1 MRSNGR
7 ARSCASASSSSS
19 SSFTSSSLEILDPEA
34 LQEHLRE
41 SVDLWSTSKRGVVLR
56 RCEDVSEARYWLQYM
71 PMRNRA
77 EVARLMLEYAEVP
90 YALEIVG
97 YKRWMD
103 EVKPTTEFGKTPSLL
118 NIDGNGKDLSH
129 EQAIARFLGRELG
142 LAGADS
148 IEEARVDE
156 LFQQYW
162 CTIRNNGLTHDGAL
176 YSPFALAEFRNRDD
190 ETSLVVDDVARF
202 QETHRVNDLP
212 TSHRSLQA
220 LRVFEEI
227 LESQRN
233 ENDGDDR
240 IGLVGNSL
248 TYVDFALLDA
258 LLELREDDAAGE
270 NFHAYLRLPRCG
282 EFLQRFERRSGAIA
296 EYVRGSA
303 RVPRYQR
310 PGYNYVW

>member
-1 MRSNGR
+1 MRANGR
-7 ARSCASASSSSS
+7 AQSSASAS
-19 SSFTSSSLEILDPEA
+19 SSSLEILDPEA

-41 SVDLWSTSKRGVVLR
+41 SVDLWNTSKRGVVLR
-56 RCEDVSEARYWLQYM
+56 RCENAPEARYWLQYM

-97 YKRWMD
+97 YTRWWD

-118 NIDGNGKDLSH
+118 NIDGKGKDLSH
-129 EQAIARFLGRELG
+129 EQAIVRFLGRELG
-142 LAGADS
+142 FAGADS

-162 CTIRNNGLTHDGAL
+162 CTIRNNGLTHEGAL
-176 YSPFALAEFRNRDD
+176 YSPFALAEFRRDEISRDD
-190 ETSLVVDDVARF
+190 DAVDDVARF
-202 QETHRVNDLP
+202 QDTHRVNDLP
-212 TSHRSLQA
+212 VSHRSLQA

-227 LESQRN
+227 LEFQRI
-233 ENDGDDR
+233 ENPDNR
-240 IGLVGNSL
+240 VGLVGDSL

-258 LLELREDDAAGE
+258 LLELREEDAAGE
-270 NFHAYLRLPRCG
+270 NFHAFLRLPRCG
-282 EFLQRFERRSGAIA
+282 EFLQRFLLPTGAIA
-296 EYVRGSA
+296 EYVRGPS

>member
-1 MRSNGR
+1 
-7 ARSCASASSSSS
+7 
-19 SSFTSSSLEILDPEA
+19 
-34 LQEHLRE
+34 
-41 SVDLWSTSKRGVVLR
+41 
-56 RCEDVSEARYWLQYM
+56 
-71 PMRNRA
+71 
-77 EVARLMLEYAEVP
+77 
-90 YALEIVG
+90 
-97 YKRWMD
+97 
-103 EVKPTTEFGKTPSLL
+103 
-118 NIDGNGKDLSH
+118 
-129 EQAIARFLGRELG
+129 
-142 LAGADS
+142 
-148 IEEARVDE
+148 
-156 LFQQYW
+156 
-162 CTIRNNGLTHDGAL
+162 
-176 YSPFALAEFRNRDD
+176 
-190 ETSLVVDDVARF
+190 
-202 QETHRVNDLP
+202 
-212 TSHRSLQA
+212 
-220 LRVFEEI
+220 

>member
-1 MRSNGR
+1 MRANGR
-7 ARSCASASSSSS
+7 AQSSASAS
-19 SSFTSSSLEILDPEA
+19 SSSLEILDPEA

-41 SVDLWSTSKRGVVLR
+41 SVDLWNTSKRGVVLR
-56 RCEDVSEARYWLQYM
+56 RCENASEARYWLQYM

-97 YKRWMD
+97 YTRWWD

-118 NIDGNGKDLSH
+118 NIDGKGKDLSH
-129 EQAIARFLGRELG
+129 EQAIVRFLGRELG
-142 LAGADS
+142 FAGADS

-162 CTIRNNGLTHDGAL
+162 CTIRNNGLTHEGSL
-176 YSPFALAEFRNRDD
+176 YSPFALAEFRRDEISD
-190 ETSLVVDDVARF
+190 DDVARF

-212 TSHRSLQA
+212 VSHRSLQA

-233 ENDGDDR
+233 EKPDNR
-240 IGLVGNSL
+240 VGLVGDSL

-258 LLELREDDAAGE
+258 LLELCEDDAAGE
-270 NFHAYLRLPRCG
+270 NFHAFLRLPRCG
-282 EFLQRFERRSGAIA
+282 EFLQRFVHRKSAIA
-296 EYVRGSA
+296 EYVRGPS

-310 PGYNYVW
+310 PGYNYVFS

>member
-1 MRSNGR
+1 MRANGR
-7 ARSCASASSSSS
+7 AQSSASAS
-19 SSFTSSSLEILDPEA
+19 SSSLEILDPEA

-41 SVDLWSTSKRGVVLR
+41 SVDLWNTSKRGVVLR
-56 RCEDVSEARYWLQYM
+56 RCEDASEATYWLQYM

-97 YKRWMD
+97 YTRWWD

-118 NIDGNGKDLSH
+118 NIDGKGKDLSH
-129 EQAIARFLGRELG
+129 EQAIVRFLGRELG
-142 LAGADS
+142 FAGADS

-162 CTIRNNGLTHDGAL
+162 CTIRNNGLTHEGAL
-176 YSPFALAEFRNRDD
+176 YSPFALAEFRRDEISD
-190 ETSLVVDDVARF
+190 DVVVARF

-212 TSHRSLQA
+212 VSHRSLQA

-233 ENDGDDR
+233 ENPDDNR
-240 IGLVGNSL
+240 VGLVGDSL
-248 TYVDFALLDA
+248 TYVDFALLDV

-270 NFHAYLRLPRCG
+270 NFHAFLRLPRCG
-282 EFLQRFERRSGAIA
+282 EFLQRFVHRKSSAIA
-296 EYVRGSA
+296 EYVRGPS

-310 PGYNYVW
+310 PGYNYVFS

>member
-1 MRSNGR
+1 MRANGR
-7 ARSCASASSSSS
+7 AQSCASASS
-19 SSFTSSSLEILDPEA
+19 SSSLEILDPEA

-41 SVDLWSTSKRGVVLR
+41 SVDLWNTSKRGVVLR
-56 RCEDVSEARYWLQYM
+56 RCEDASEATYWLQYM

-97 YKRWMD
+97 YTRWWD

-118 NIDGNGKDLSH
+118 NIDGKGKDLSH
-129 EQAIARFLGRELG
+129 EQAIVRFLGRELG

-162 CTIRNNGLTHDGAL
+162 CTIRNNGLTHEGAL
-176 YSPFALAEFRNRDD
+176 YSPFALAEFRRDKISDD
-190 ETSLVVDDVARF
+190 EISDDVDDVARF

-212 TSHRSLQA
+212 VSHRSLQA

-227 LESQRN
+227 LESQRI
-233 ENDGDDR
+233 ENDNR
-240 IGLVGNSL
+240 VGLVGDSL

-258 LLELREDDAAGE
+258 LLELREHDAAGE
-270 NFHAYLRLPRCG
+270 NFHAFLRLPRCG
-282 EFLQRFERRSGAIA
+282 EFLQRFLLTDNAIA
-296 EYVRGSA
+296 EYVRGPS
-303 RVPRYQR
+303 RVPRYER
-310 PGYNYVW
+310 PGYTYVW

>member
-1 MRSNGR
+1 MRANGR
-7 ARSCASASSSSS
+7 AQSSAASASSSSS
-19 SSFTSSSLEILDPEA
+19 SSSSLEILDPEA

-41 SVDLWSTSKRGVVLR
+41 SVDLWNTSKRGVVLR
-56 RCEDVSEARYWLQYM
+56 RCEDASEATYWLQYM

-97 YKRWMD
+97 YTRWWD

-129 EQAIARFLGRELG
+129 EQAIVRFLGRELG

-162 CTIRNNGLTHDGAL
+162 CTIRNNGLTHEGAL
-176 YSPFALAEFRNRDD
+176 YSPFALAEFRRDEISD
-190 ETSLVVDDVARF
+190 DDVARF

-212 TSHRSLQA
+212 VSHRSLQA

-227 LESQRN
+227 LESQRI
-233 ENDGDDR
+233 ENDNR
-240 IGLVGNSL
+240 VGLVGDSL

-258 LLELREDDAAGE
+258 LLELREEDAAGE
-270 NFHAYLRLPRCG
+270 NFHAFLRLPRCG
-282 EFLQRFERRSGAIA
+282 EFLQRFLLPTGAIA
-296 EYVRGSA
+296 EYVRGPS

-310 PGYNYVW
+310 PGYNYVFR

>member
-1 MRSNGR
+1 MRANGR
-7 ARSCASASSSSS
+7 AQSSASAS
-19 SSFTSSSLEILDPEA
+19 SSSLEILDPEA

-56 RCEDVSEARYWLQYM
+56 RCENASEARYWLQYM

-97 YKRWMD
+97 YTRWWD

-129 EQAIARFLGRELG
+129 EQAIVRFLGRELG
-142 LAGADS
+142 FAGADS

-162 CTIRNNGLTHDGAL
+162 CTIRNNGLTHEGSL
-176 YSPFALAEFRNRDD
+176 YSPFALAEFRRDEISD
-190 ETSLVVDDVARF
+190 DDVARF

-212 TSHRSLQA
+212 VSHRSLQA

-233 ENDGDDR
+233 ENENR
-240 IGLVGNSL
+240 VGLVGDSL

-258 LLELREDDAAGE
+258 LLELREDDAAGA
-270 NFHAYLRLPRCG
+270 NFHAFLRLPRCG
-282 EFLQRFERRSGAIA
+282 EFLQRFVHRKSAIT
-296 EYVRGSA
+296 EYVRGPS